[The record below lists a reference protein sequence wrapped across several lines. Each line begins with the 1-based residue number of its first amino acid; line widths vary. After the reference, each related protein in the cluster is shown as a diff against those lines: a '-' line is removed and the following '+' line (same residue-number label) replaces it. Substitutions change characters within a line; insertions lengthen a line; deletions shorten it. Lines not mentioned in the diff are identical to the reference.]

1 MEKAYAYVK
10 DKEKKKETIEVI
22 AKKKKVKKV
31 MMNMVVGEEKNLERE
46 EPVI

>member
-1 MEKAYAYVK
+1 MKKAYAYVK

-22 AKKKKVKKV
+22 AKKKVKKV

>member
-22 AKKKKVKKV
+22 AKKKVKKV
-31 MMNMVVGEEKNLERE
+31 MMNMVVREEKNLERE

>member
-22 AKKKKVKKV
+22 AKKKVKKV
-31 MMNMVVGEEKNLERE
+31 MMNMVVGDTRR
-46 EPVI
+46 I

>member
-22 AKKKKVKKV
+22 AKKKSEEG
-31 MMNMVVGEEKNLERE
+31 NDEYGGGRYEKNLERE

>member
-22 AKKKKVKKV
+22 AKKKVKKV
-31 MMNMVVGEEKNLERE
+31 MMNMVVGEENNLERE

>member
-22 AKKKKVKKV
+22 AKKKVKKV